1 MILLTGASGT
11 IGRATMAALRAA
23 GKDFK
28 VAARTPSK
36 LNALGVPSVPLDWD
50 ELGSYLPAMQGV
62 DRLFLLTPNSERQV
76 GYVLQ
81 AIAAARRAGV
91 KHIVRLSVMGADA
104 DPGIILGRQHFA
116 AEREIRASGI
126 AWTML
131 RPSFFMDN
139 FVNYY
144 GVDRHKDSQVFLPN
158 GDGKAAWIDPADVGE
173 VAARVLVDD
182 RHAGKI
188 IDMTGPEL
196 LSTAEALAVMG
207 SVFGHNYSYT
217 DLPEQAARPAMEA
230 NGMPLWMVDGFLE
243 LNALVRL
250 GYAAKLANGVRE
262 VLGRPPRTLR
272 EWSAAL
278 LAQSRGS

>member
-1 MILLTGASGT
+1 
-11 IGRATMAALRAA
+11 MAALRAA
-23 GKDFK
+23 GQNFE
-28 VAARTPSK
+28 VATRAPAQ
-36 LNALGVPSVPLDWD
+36 LAAQGVPSVALNWDDLD
-50 ELGSYLPAMQGV
+50 SYLPAMRGK

-81 AIAAARRAGV
+81 AISAARRAGI
-91 KHIVRLSVMGADA
+91 KHIVRVSLMGTDS
-104 DPGIILGRQHFA
+104 DPGIILGRQHLA

-144 GVDRHKDSQVFLPN
+144 GVDPNKDSHVFLPN
-158 GDGKAAWIDPADVGE
+158 GDGKAGWVDSADVGE
-173 VAARVLVDD
+173 VAARVLQDD
-182 RHAGKI
+182 SQVGKI
-188 IDMTGPEL
+188 IDLTGPEL

-207 SVFGHNYSYT
+207 PVFGHNYTYT
-217 DLPEQAARPAMEA
+217 AIPEDAARLAMEA

-250 GYAAKLANGVRE
+250 GQAARLATGVQA
-262 VLGRPPRTLR
+262 VLGRPPRTMR
-272 EWSAAL
+272 EWAGRLKAASAAP
-278 LAQSRGS
+278 

>member
-1 MILLTGASGT
+1 MILLTGATGT

-23 GKDFK
+23 GEPFK
-28 VAARTPSK
+28 VATRRPSE
-36 LNALGVPSVPLDWD
+36 LDAQGVDSVAFDWD

-81 AIAAARRAGV
+81 AIAAAKRAGV
-91 KHIVRLSVMGADA
+91 KHIVRLSVLGADA

-126 AWTML
+126 GWTML

-144 GVDRHKDSQVFLPN
+144 GVDPRQDSQVYLPN

-173 VAARVLVDD
+173 VAAKVLAGDSQ
-182 RHAGKI
+182 AGKI
-188 IDMTGPEL
+188 IDLTGPEL
-196 LSTAEALAVMG
+196 LSTAAALAVMG
-207 SVFGHNYSYT
+207 AELGHRYT
-217 DLPEQAARPAMEA
+217 YVDVPEQAAREAMEKQ
-230 NGMPLWMVDGFLE
+230 GMPLWMVDGFLE

-250 GYAAKLANGVRE
+250 GYSANIANGVQE
-262 VLGRPPRTLR
+262 VLGRAPRTMR
-272 EWSAAL
+272 EWARELKAA
-278 LAQSRGS
+278 SRAA

>member
-36 LNALGVPSVPLDWD
+36 LNALGVPGVPLDWD

-62 DRLFLLTPNSERQV
+62 DRLFLLTPNSERQA

-81 AIAAARRAGV
+81 AVAAARRAGV

-139 FVNYY
+139 FINYY
-144 GVDRHKDSQVFLPN
+144 GVDPTGDSEVFLPN

-173 VAARVLVDD
+173 VAARVLGDD
-182 RHAGKI
+182 SHAGKV

-207 SVFGHNYSYT
+207 SVFGHRYTYT
-217 DLPEQAARPAMEA
+217 DVPEQAARQAMEA
-230 NGMPLWMVDGFLE
+230 KGMPLWMVDAFLE

-250 GYAAKLANGVRE
+250 GYAANLAHGVQD
-262 VLGRPPRTLR
+262 VLGRPPRTMR
-272 EWSAAL
+272 EWAERLKAAGHR
-278 LAQSRGS
+278 S